1 MKGWMGRLLWVDLTS
16 GSGRVEPLPV
26 DLASAY
32 LGGRGLGARML
43 FGLVPPGLDP
53 LAPEN
58 PLILAVGP
66 LTGTKSP
73 TSGRASLTTKAPLS
87 GAIHDSNVGGQWGY
101 RMKRTG
107 FDAVII
113 TGRAQVPVY
122 LEISETGA
130 EIKPAAGL
138 WGRDTVDTTRIL
150 KERVGSTA
158 SVLSIGP
165 AGENRVLLASI
176 LADGSRSLG
185 RGGVG
190 AVMGSKNLKAVVANG
205 QRPIEAADP
214 ERFEFVVY
222 EANKQVKAHPVTSK
236 ALPEFGTSVLMNI
249 MNEAGALPAY
259 NHRKTVFE
267 GADEISGEA
276 IAGRILIKRSAC
288 YGCRIGCGRV
298 TRTSRSEG
306 HGPEYETVWALGAQC
321 GISDLEA
328 VTEANHLCNRL
339 GLDTISVGS
348 TIACAME
355 LAESGRLQ
363 ADLGFGRAGL
373 LVELVRQTA
382 EGRDLGAEIGL
393 GSRRLA
399 ARYGAPDLAMQVK
412 GVELPAYDPRGMKA
426 QGLGYATSNRGGC
439 HLRGNMLGP
448 EILGSPKMIDRFSFR
463 GKAGLL
469 IVLQHTAAVLDS
481 LSVCKFSHFALGDE
495 FFARLLSAAAG
506 QEFRAQDLQRIGER
520 IWNLER
526 LFNLREGFT
535 RADDTL
541 PPRILNEAPAEGP
554 SRGQTV
560 DLDLMLDEYY
570 RFRGWDPA
578 GVPTPPKLRELG
590 LDNLGG
596 PGTGASPGT
605 GAGEE
610 GGSQAG

>member
-1 MKGWMGRLLWVDLTS
+1 MRGWMGRVLWIDLTS
-16 GSGRVEPLPV
+16 GAARIEPLRE
-26 DLASAY
+26 DLAVAY
-32 LGGRGLGARML
+32 LGGRGLGAYLLYRL
-43 FGLVPPGLDP
+43 IPAGLEPM
-53 LAPEN
+53 ASEN

-87 GAIHDSNVGGQWGY
+87 GTIHDSNVGGQWGY

-113 TGRAQVPVY
+113 TGRAQSPVY
-122 LEISETGA
+122 LEITEDGA
-130 EIKPAAGL
+130 AIRAAGDL
-138 WGRDTVDTTRIL
+138 RGKDTVETTKIL
-150 KERVGSTA
+150 KDRVGSTA

-190 AVMGSKNLKAVVANG
+190 AIMGSKNLKAVVANG
-205 QRPIEAADP
+205 QLPIEVADP

-222 EANKQVKAHPVTSK
+222 EANKQLKANPVTSK
-236 ALPEFGTSVLMNI
+236 ALPEFGTSVLVNI
-249 MNEAGALPAY
+249 MNEAGAFPAY
-259 NHRKTVFE
+259 NHQKTVFDRAE
-267 GADEISGEA
+267 EISGEA
-276 IAGRILIKRSAC
+276 IADRILIKRSAC

-298 TRTSRSEG
+298 TRTSCSEG

-321 GISDLEA
+321 GISDLETVA
-328 VTEANHLCNRL
+328 EANHLCNRL

-355 LAESGRLQ
+355 LSER
-363 ADLGFGRAGL
+363 GL
-373 LVELVRQTA
+373 LKGGPAFGQTAALVDLVRQTA
-382 EGRDLGAEIGL
+382 ERRGLGAEIGL
-393 GSRRLA
+393 GSKRLA
-399 ARYGAPDLAMQVK
+399 GRYGAPELAMQVK

-448 EILGSPKMIDRFSFR
+448 EILGSPKMIDRFSSR

-495 FFARLLSAAAG
+495 FYARLLSAATG
-506 QEFRAQDLQRIGER
+506 HEFRAQDLQRIGEK

-541 PPRILNEAPAEGP
+541 PPRLLSEAPAEGP

-560 DLDLMLDEYY
+560 DLGPMLDEYY
-570 RFRGWDPA
+570 RFRGWDLA
-578 GVPTPPKLRELG
+578 GRPTPDKLKDLG
-590 LDNLGG
+590 LDGL
-596 PGTGASPGT
+596 A
-605 GAGEE
+605 E
-610 GGSQAG
+610 GGAQAG